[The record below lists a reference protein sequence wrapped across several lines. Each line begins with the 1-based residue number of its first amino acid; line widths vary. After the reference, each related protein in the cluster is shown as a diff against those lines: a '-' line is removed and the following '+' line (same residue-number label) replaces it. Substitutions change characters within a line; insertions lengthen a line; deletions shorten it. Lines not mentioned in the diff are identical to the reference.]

1 MSETVQ
7 DREKAP
13 LKIKKPKKLVD
24 QETVES
30 IKVDLSKKPETDAV
44 PEQSTGSV
52 DENQQANDVEK
63 VEEGTPEP
71 VIEQAS
77 EQEEKEEVIPIEE
90 ITETEEEIKEVE
102 AVEKPIVETKEEI
115 NKEVLPENI
124 QSLVDFMKETG
135 GTIEDYARLNRDY
148 SKLNETALLN
158 EYYKTTKPHL
168 NQEEIAFIM
177 EDNFFINEDVDDE
190 REIKKKKL
198 AYKEEIAKAK
208 YFLEETKNKYYKE
221 IKLRS
226 SGLTPE
232 QQKAVDFF
240 NRHNKEQ
247 EKQSKV
253 RDIFLTQ
260 TKNTLN
266 QDFKGFEYNIGE
278 KKFRYKINNPE
289 QIAKDQSNLND
300 FVKKFLNKDG
310 AIEDA
315 KGYHKAFYTASNAD
329 AIANHFYEQGKA
341 DAVRDIAAKSKNI
354 TQEARPQQGGEV
366 YINGLR
372 VKAISGVDSSKLKF
386 KKITTKN

>member
-1 MSETVQ
+1 MSETIQ
-7 DREKAP
+7 DKEKAP
-13 LKIKKPKKLVD
+13 LKIKKPKKLIN
-24 QETVES
+24 QEQVES

-63 VEEGTPEP
+63 VEEGTSEP
-71 VIEQAS
+71 IIEQAS

-90 ITETEEEIKEVE
+90 ITETEDEIKEVE
-102 AVEKPIVETKEEI
+102 AIEKQIVETKEEI

-124 QSLVDFMKETG
+124 QSLIDFMKETG

-148 SKLNETALLN
+148 SKLNEAALLN

-168 NQEEIAFIM
+168 NQEEISFII
-177 EDNFFINEDVDDE
+177 EDNFLVNEDVDDE

-221 IKLRS
+221 IKLKS

-253 RDIFLTQ
+253 RDIFLNQ

-278 KKFRYKINNPE
+278 KKFRYKVNNPE

-386 KKITTKN
+386 KKITTKT

>member
-71 VIEQAS
+71 VVEQAS

>member
-1 MSETVQ
+1 
-7 DREKAP
+7 
-13 LKIKKPKKLVD
+13 
-24 QETVES
+24 
-30 IKVDLSKKPETDAV
+30 
-44 PEQSTGSV
+44 
-52 DENQQANDVEK
+52 
-63 VEEGTPEP
+63 
-71 VIEQAS
+71 
-77 EQEEKEEVIPIEE
+77 
-90 ITETEEEIKEVE
+90 
-102 AVEKPIVETKEEI
+102 
-115 NKEVLPENI
+115 
-124 QSLVDFMKETG
+124 MKETG

-148 SKLNETALLN
+148 SKLNEAALLN
-158 EYYKTTKPHL
+158 EYYKNTKPHL
-168 NQEEIAFIM
+168 NQEEISFII
-177 EDNFFINEDVDDE
+177 EDNFLVNEDVDDE

-221 IKLRS
+221 IKLKS

-253 RDIFLTQ
+253 RDIFLNQ

-278 KKFRYKINNPE
+278 KKFRYKVNNPE

-386 KKITTKN
+386 KKITTKT

>member
-1 MSETVQ
+1 MSETIQ
-7 DREKAP
+7 DKEKAP
-13 LKIKKPKKLVD
+13 LKIKKPKKLIN
-24 QETVES
+24 QEQVES

-63 VEEGTPEP
+63 VEEGTSEP
-71 VIEQAS
+71 IIEQAS

-90 ITETEEEIKEVE
+90 ITETEDEIKEVE
-102 AVEKPIVETKEEI
+102 AIEKQIVETKEEI

-124 QSLVDFMKETG
+124 QSLIDFMKETG

-148 SKLNETALLN
+148 SKLNEAALLN

-168 NQEEIAFIM
+168 NQEEISFII
-177 EDNFFINEDVDDE
+177 EDNFLVNEDVDDE

-253 RDIFLTQ
+253 RDIFLNQ

-278 KKFRYKINNPE
+278 KKFRYKVNNPE

-386 KKITTKN
+386 KKITTKT

>member
-44 PEQSTGSV
+44 PEQSTGSL

-135 GTIEDYARLNRDY
+135 GTIDDYARLNRDY

-266 QDFKGFEYNIGE
+266 RDFKGFEYNIGE

-366 YINGLR
+366 YLNGLR
-372 VKAISGVDSSKLKF
+372 VKAISGVDSSKLKI
-386 KKITTKN
+386 KKTTTKN

>member
-1 MSETVQ
+1 MSETIQ
-7 DREKAP
+7 DKEKAP
-13 LKIKKPKKLVD
+13 LKIKKPKKLVN

-44 PEQSTGSV
+44 PEQSTGSM

-71 VIEQAS
+71 VVEQAS

-90 ITETEEEIKEVE
+90 ITETEKEIKEVE
-102 AVEKPIVETKEEI
+102 AIEEPIVETKEEI

-148 SKLNETALLN
+148 SKLNEAALLN

-177 EDNFFINEDVDDE
+177 EDNFFVNEDVDDE

-208 YFLEETKNKYYKE
+208 YFLEDTKNKYYKE

-253 RDIFLTQ
+253 RDIFLTE

-266 QDFKGFEYNIGE
+266 QDFKGFEYSVGE
-278 KKFRYKINNPE
+278 KKFRYKVNNPE

-315 KGYHKAFYTASNAD
+315 KGYHKAFYTANNAD

-372 VKAISGVDSSKLKF
+372 VKAISGVDSSRLKF